1 MARTP
6 SKLTSLLVAKGISES
21 IITSCLTIIQGD
33 GRDPTAV
40 RQTLLG
46 EDGSVTDLIISG
58 IGMVMSGWSF
68 QTLDTKICNDATTNI
83 LGVLRDLKSAKKP
96 LMVAIST
103 TGISNGPRDVPLLFT
118 ALYHGLLAAPHK
130 DKRLMEK
137 AISDAQGK
145 GDAIR
150 GAIITRASLLTNGPA
165 KGKGAVRVGTED
177 KPAVGYTISREDV
190 GLWLFDE
197 IVSGERDKWVG
208 QKISLTY

>member
-21 IITSCLTIIQGD
+21 IITSCLTIIHGD
-33 GRDPTAV
+33 VRDPASV

-68 QTLDTKICNDATTNI
+68 KTLDTTICNDATSNI

-96 LMVAIST
+96 LMVVIST
-103 TGISNGPRDVPLLFT
+103 TGITNGPRDVPLLFVPM
-118 ALYHGLLAAPHK
+118 YHGLLAVPHK

-145 GDAIR
+145 GEAIR
-150 GAIITRASLLTNGPA
+150 GAIITRASLLTNCPA
-165 KGKGAVRVGTED
+165 KGKGEVRVGTED

-190 GLWLFDE
+190 GLWLFE
-197 IVSGERDKWVG
+197 EVVNGERDKWVG